1 MSNSSWVVRPRP
13 NPQAKLRLFCFPYAG
28 GGTATYRSWPAGL
41 PDSIELCPIQL
52 PGREYRLKEPLYS
65 HPPDLIEALGEALR
79 PYADIPFALFGHS
92 MGALLAFE
100 SARLFRREGLPLP
113 LHLIVSGSKAPQIH
127 RLERTYD
134 LPDEEFLKDLRS
146 LNGTPKEVF
155 DHPELMAMVLPV
167 LRADFQIVQTYVYS
181 PEPPLNCPI
190 SAFGGLEDMEVSYEE
205 LDAWRE
211 QTVASFS
218 IRMLEGDHF
227 FLRSSQAV
235 LLQMIS
241 RIIDDL
247 VAGLS
252 RTGSYR

>member
-1 MSNSSWVVRPRP
+1 MSIPSWVVRPRP

-41 PDSIELCPIQL
+41 PDSIELCLIQL
-52 PGREYRLKEPLYS
+52 PGREYRLREPLYS
-65 HPPDLIEALGEALR
+65 HPPDLIQALGEALSPFVDK
-79 PYADIPFALFGHS
+79 PYALLGHS

-127 RLERTYD
+127 RIGRTYD
-134 LPDEEFLKDLRS
+134 LPDEEFLKDLQS
-146 LNGTPKEVF
+146 LNGTPREVL
-155 DHPELMAMVLPV
+155 DHPELMAMVLPM
-167 LRADFQIVQTYVYS
+167 LRADFQIVQTYAYT
-181 PEPPLNCPI
+181 PEPPLDCPI
-190 SAFGGLEDMEVSYEE
+190 SAFGGLKDTEVSREE
-205 LDAWRE
+205 LNAWRE

-227 FLRSSQAV
+227 FLRSAQAV

-241 RIIDDL
+241 RIIDNL

-252 RTGSYR
+252 QTDNYR